1 MENVCER
8 LGSFGTLGGLPE
20 DGGKRC
26 DEIFCTFWTMG
37 NLDVMKIEIYMHRMF
52 PKDTSTSLLP
62 RAAKHVWLEGAS
74 VCTGVCV

>member
-1 MENVCER
+1 MENVWDR
-8 LGSFGTLGGLPE
+8 LGPWEACRKMEASDVTKYSVLFGQWGT
-20 DGGKRC
+20 
-26 DEIFCTFWTMG
+26 W
-37 NLDVMKIEIYMHRMF
+37 NVMKIEIYMHRMF